1 MNTVISNAVF
11 IISDLLLLVNLI
23 LISKSADLEE
33 FKPGWIKSLSVSVV
47 HGSYTLIFSSYFAE
61 SSKFM
66 MTVLLAVYYLRFLV
80 FPFIFTKKIRFISFY
95 MPLLLISL
103 DSLMQSCALWIFK
116 LTASNLNELTINKV
130 TSMIFQLFV
139 LGLIC
144 FLYKKEQFK
153 NLRFAFKSTSK
164 AVGILMLLCVFIME
178 GVVTLISFE
187 TDNISVQKGFSEFFL
202 LILMIVMFA
211 IMFLLFI
218 NSMSKKYFQDTS
230 DLLLKQIDTQ
240 LRHYKALD
248 DMKKEFHSF
257 RHDYINHMQCVSA
270 LIASNKNEEA
280 VQYINKLSNSKTMT
294 EKPYESGN
302 NILDSILTE
311 KAEFAK
317 ECDIEICLDGLFT
330 HDFDPV
336 DLCVIFSNA
345 LDNAI
350 EACGKI
356 GGHKVIDIKLNVQQG
371 YQFISIS
378 NPTNEENDNLETT
391 KDDKIHHGFG
401 INNIRNAVNR
411 HNGTIDINNG
421 NGCLLYTSDAADEL

>member
-1 MNTVISNAVF
+1 MNTVAF

-23 LISKSADLEE
+23 LISNSADLEE
-33 FKPGWIKSLSVSVV
+33 FKPGWIKSLAISVV
-47 HGSYTLIFSSYFAE
+47 HGIYTLIFSSFFAE

-66 MTVLLAVYYLRFLV
+66 MTALLAIYCLRFLF

-103 DSLMQSCALWIFK
+103 DSLSQSCVSWIFM
-116 LTASNLNELTINKV
+116 LTSSNLDELTINKV

-144 FLYKKEQFK
+144 FLYKIEQFK
-153 NLRFAFKSTSK
+153 NLGFAFKSTSK

-187 TDNISVQKGFSEFFL
+187 TDNVSVQKSFSEFFL

-211 IMFLLFI
+211 IVFLLFI
-218 NSMSKKYFQDTS
+218 NSMSKKYFKDTS
-230 DLLLKQIDTQ
+230 DLLLKQINSQ
-240 LRHYKALD
+240 LRHYEALD
-248 DMKKEFHSF
+248 DMRKEFHSF
-257 RHDYINHMQCVSA
+257 RHDYINHMQCVAA
-270 LIASNKNEEA
+270 LISSNKNEEA
-280 VQYINKLSNSKTMT
+280 VRYINKLSNSKTMT
-294 EKPYESGN
+294 EKPYECGN

-311 KAEFAK
+311 KAEFSK
-317 ECDIEICLDGLFT
+317 ECDTEICLDGLFT

-356 GGHKVIDIKLNVQQG
+356 GGHKVIDIKMNIQQG

-378 NPTNEENDNLETT
+378 NPASEENNSLQTT
-391 KDDKIHHGFG
+391 KADKIHHGFG

-421 NGCLLYTSDAADEL
+421 NGLFCLNITLKL

>member
-144 FLYKKEQFK
+144 FYIKK
-153 NLRFAFKSTSK
+153 SS
-164 AVGILMLLCVFIME
+164 
-178 GVVTLISFE
+178 
-187 TDNISVQKGFSEFFL
+187 
-202 LILMIVMFA
+202 
-211 IMFLLFI
+211 
-218 NSMSKKYFQDTS
+218 
-230 DLLLKQIDTQ
+230 LKI
-240 LRHYKALD
+240 
-248 DMKKEFHSF
+248 
-257 RHDYINHMQCVSA
+257 
-270 LIASNKNEEA
+270 
-280 VQYINKLSNSKTMT
+280 
-294 EKPYESGN
+294 
-302 NILDSILTE
+302 
-311 KAEFAK
+311 
-317 ECDIEICLDGLFT
+317 
-330 HDFDPV
+330 
-336 DLCVIFSNA
+336 
-345 LDNAI
+345 
-350 EACGKI
+350 
-356 GGHKVIDIKLNVQQG
+356 
-371 YQFISIS
+371 
-378 NPTNEENDNLETT
+378 
-391 KDDKIHHGFG
+391 
-401 INNIRNAVNR
+401 
-411 HNGTIDINNG
+411 
-421 NGCLLYTSDAADEL
+421 

>member
-317 ECDIEICLDGLFT
+317 ECDIEICLGGLFT

-350 EACGKI
+350 
-356 GGHKVIDIKLNVQQG
+356 
-371 YQFISIS
+371 
-378 NPTNEENDNLETT
+378 
-391 KDDKIHHGFG
+391 
-401 INNIRNAVNR
+401 
-411 HNGTIDINNG
+411 
-421 NGCLLYTSDAADEL
+421 

>member
-1 MNTVISNAVF
+1 MNTVIANAAF
-11 IISDLLLLVNLI
+11 IISDLLLLANLI
-23 LISKSADLEE
+23 LISITTDSGE
-33 FKPGWIKSLSVSVV
+33 FKPSFIKLLFVSIV
-47 HGSYTLIFSSYFAE
+47 HGSYTLIFSLYFAG

-66 MTVLLAVYYLRFLV
+66 MTVLLAVYYLRFLI
-80 FPFIFTKKIRFISFY
+80 FPFIFTKKIKFISLY
-95 MPLLLISL
+95 MPLFLISL
-103 DSLMQSCALWIFK
+103 DSLAQSCVSWIFK
-116 LTASNLNELTINKV
+116 LTSSASNELLITKI

-144 FLYKKEQFK
+144 FLNKKGHFK
-153 NLRFAFKSTSK
+153 NLEFAFRSTSK
-164 AVGILMLLCVFIME
+164 AVGILMLLCIFIME

-187 TDNISVQKGFSEFFL
+187 TDNVSVQKGFAEFFL

-211 IMFLLFI
+211 IMLLLFI

-240 LRHYKALD
+240 LRHYKVLD

-270 LIASNKNEEA
+270 LISSNKNEEA
-280 VQYINKLSNSKTMT
+280 VQYINKLSKSKTIT
-294 EKPYESGN
+294 EKPYECGN
-302 NILDSILTE
+302 HILDSILTE
-311 KAEFAK
+311 KAATAK
-317 ECDIEICLDGLFT
+317 ECDTEICLEGLFT

-378 NPTNEENDNLETT
+378 NPASEENNSLQTT

-411 HNGTIDINNG
+411 HNGTFDISNG
-421 NGCLLYTSDAADEL
+421 NGLFCLNITLKL

>member
-178 GVVTLISFE
+178 GEIV
-187 TDNISVQKGFSEFFL
+187 NI
-202 LILMIVMFA
+202 
-211 IMFLLFI
+211 
-218 NSMSKKYFQDTS
+218 T
-230 DLLLKQIDTQ
+230 
-240 LRHYKALD
+240 
-248 DMKKEFHSF
+248 
-257 RHDYINHMQCVSA
+257 
-270 LIASNKNEEA
+270 
-280 VQYINKLSNSKTMT
+280 
-294 EKPYESGN
+294 
-302 NILDSILTE
+302 
-311 KAEFAK
+311 
-317 ECDIEICLDGLFT
+317 
-330 HDFDPV
+330 
-336 DLCVIFSNA
+336 
-345 LDNAI
+345 
-350 EACGKI
+350 
-356 GGHKVIDIKLNVQQG
+356 
-371 YQFISIS
+371 
-378 NPTNEENDNLETT
+378 
-391 KDDKIHHGFG
+391 
-401 INNIRNAVNR
+401 
-411 HNGTIDINNG
+411 
-421 NGCLLYTSDAADEL
+421 

>member
-302 NILDSILTE
+302 NI
-311 KAEFAK
+311 
-317 ECDIEICLDGLFT
+317 
-330 HDFDPV
+330 
-336 DLCVIFSNA
+336 
-345 LDNAI
+345 
-350 EACGKI
+350 
-356 GGHKVIDIKLNVQQG
+356 
-371 YQFISIS
+371 
-378 NPTNEENDNLETT
+378 
-391 KDDKIHHGFG
+391 
-401 INNIRNAVNR
+401 
-411 HNGTIDINNG
+411 
-421 NGCLLYTSDAADEL
+421 

>member
-33 FKPGWIKSLSVSVV
+33 FKPGW
-47 HGSYTLIFSSYFAE
+47 
-61 SSKFM
+61 

-178 GVVTLISFE
+178 GVVTRKL
-187 TDNISVQKGFSEFFL
+187 FS
-202 LILMIVMFA
+202 
-211 IMFLLFI
+211 
-218 NSMSKKYFQDTS
+218 T
-230 DLLLKQIDTQ
+230 
-240 LRHYKALD
+240 
-248 DMKKEFHSF
+248 
-257 RHDYINHMQCVSA
+257 
-270 LIASNKNEEA
+270 
-280 VQYINKLSNSKTMT
+280 
-294 EKPYESGN
+294 
-302 NILDSILTE
+302 
-311 KAEFAK
+311 
-317 ECDIEICLDGLFT
+317 
-330 HDFDPV
+330 
-336 DLCVIFSNA
+336 
-345 LDNAI
+345 
-350 EACGKI
+350 
-356 GGHKVIDIKLNVQQG
+356 
-371 YQFISIS
+371 
-378 NPTNEENDNLETT
+378 
-391 KDDKIHHGFG
+391 
-401 INNIRNAVNR
+401 
-411 HNGTIDINNG
+411 
-421 NGCLLYTSDAADEL
+421 

>member
-1 MNTVISNAVF
+1 MNNVISNIAF
-11 IISDLLLLVNLI
+11 IISDLLLLFNLVLINISGI
-23 LISKSADLEE
+23 LKEQGISPLKLL
-33 FKPGWIKSLSVSVV
+33 SLSVI
-47 HGSYTLIFSSYFAE
+47 HGIYTMIFNFYFAGA
-61 SSKFM
+61 SKLVM
-66 MTVLLAVYYLRFLV
+66 SLLLTVYYLRFVV
-80 FPFIFTKKIRFISFY
+80 FPCIITKRTSFISFY

-421 NGCLLYTSDAADEL
+421 NGLFCLNITLKL

>member
-270 LIASNKNEEA
+270 LISSNKNEEA

-317 ECDIEICLDGLFT
+317 ECDTEICLDGLFT
-330 HDFDPV
+330 HDFDPI

-350 EACGKI
+350 ESCGKI
-356 GGHKVIDIKLNVQQG
+356 GGHKVIDIKLNIQQG

-378 NPTNEENDNLETT
+378 NPTNEENDDLKTT

-401 INNIRNAVNR
+401 INNIRNSVNK
-411 HNGTIDINNG
+411 HNGTFDINNG
-421 NGCLLYTSDAADEL
+421 NGLFCLNTTLKL

>member
-33 FKPGWIKSLSVSVV
+33 FKPGWIKSLAISVV

-66 MTVLLAVYYLRFLV
+66 MTVLLAVYYLRFWA
-80 FPFIFTKKIRFISFY
+80 FPFIFAKKIRFISFY

-116 LTASNLNELTINKV
+116 LTSSNLNELTINKIS
-130 TSMIFQLFV
+130 SMIFQLFV
-139 LGLIC
+139 LGLIYY
-144 FLYKKEQFK
+144 LNKKGHFK
-153 NLRFAFKSTSK
+153 NLEFAFRSTSK
-164 AVGILMLLCVFIME
+164 AVGILMLLCIFIME
-178 GVVTLISFE
+178 GIVTLIPFE
-187 TDNISVQKGFSEFFL
+187 TQKISVQKEFSEFFL
-202 LILMIVMFA
+202 LILMIIMFA
-211 IMFLLFI
+211 IMLLLLI
-218 NSMSKKYFQDTS
+218 NSMSKKYFKDTS
-230 DLLLKQIDTQ
+230 DLLLKQINTQ
-240 LRHYKALD
+240 LRHYEVLD
-248 DMKKEFHSF
+248 DMRKEFHSF
-257 RHDYINHMQCVSA
+257 RHDYINHMQCVAA
-270 LIASNKNEEA
+270 LISSNKNEEA
-280 VQYINKLSNSKTMT
+280 VRYINKLSKSKTIT
-294 EKPYESGN
+294 EKPYECGN
-302 NILDSILTE
+302 HILDSILTE
-311 KAEFAK
+311 KAATAK
-317 ECDIEICLDGLFT
+317 ECNTEICLDGLFT

-356 GGHKVIDIKLNVQQG
+356 GGHKVIDIKMNIQQG
-371 YQFISIS
+371 YQFISIN
-378 NPTNEENDNLETT
+378 NPASEENNSLQTT
-391 KDDKIHHGFG
+391 KADKIHHGFG

-421 NGCLLYTSDAADEL
+421 NGLFCLNITLKL

>member
-1 MNTVISNAVF
+1 
-11 IISDLLLLVNLI
+11 
-23 LISKSADLEE
+23 
-33 FKPGWIKSLSVSVV
+33 
-47 HGSYTLIFSSYFAE
+47 
-61 SSKFM
+61 
-66 MTVLLAVYYLRFLV
+66 
-80 FPFIFTKKIRFISFY
+80 

-411 HNGTIDINNG
+411 HNGTFDISNCDG
-421 NGCLLYTSDAADEL
+421 LFCLNITLKLY

>member
-139 LGLIC
+139 LCLIC
-144 FLYKKEQFK
+144 FLNKRGHFK
-153 NLRFAFKSTSK
+153 NLTFAFESTSK

-178 GVVTLISFE
+178 GAVTLISFE
-187 TDNISVQKGFSEFFL
+187 TDNISVQKEFSEFFL
-202 LILMIVMFA
+202 LILIIIMFA
-211 IMFLLFI
+211 IMLLLFI

-230 DLLLKQIDTQ
+230 DLLLKQINTQ
-240 LRHYKALD
+240 LKHYEALD
-248 DMKKEFHSF
+248 NMRKEFHAF

-270 LIASNKNEEA
+270 LISANKNEEA
-280 VQYINKLSNSKTMT
+280 VQYINKLSNSKTMK

-411 HNGTIDINNG
+411 HNGTFDISNCDG
-421 NGCLLYTSDAADEL
+421 LFCLNITLKLY